1 MKENN
6 NIPSTTPYII
16 PKEARD
22 MIIKNCSMT
31 GEELRAIIREK
42 YGVDVSVQAVIA
54 HLRNARANAEEA
66 TRTADP
72 HLSQTIA
79 ERVSGYAPRILARYE
94 KELERIE
101 AILDGT
107 SNEFVLEVGD
117 DGSRNKHWH
126 EKYVKLYD
134 QLSKNYLALRPPI
147 QTVRVES
154 SVDPDVALMDTWT
167 DDQIKAYEK
176 FLESMEDNDQK
187 V

>member
-1 MKENN
+1 MA
-6 NIPSTTPYII
+6 TPYVIT
-16 PKEARD
+16 PEAKKYILD
-22 MIIKNCSMT
+22 NCSLST
-31 GEELRAIIREK
+31 PELKKILHEK
-42 YGVDVSVQAVIA
+42 FGVDVSEVGIWEHV
-54 HLRNARANAEEA
+54 RKARQHAEEA
-66 TRTADP
+66 TRTADA

-79 ERVSGYAPRILARYE
+79 ERVSGYAPKILARYE

-176 FLESMEDNDQK
+176 FLATMEDNDQK